1 VLCFDTTKDQGE
13 IAMLAANPY
22 RIRFATAD
30 NADAL
35 RRLAEQGS
43 QQPLVGRVLIGLI
56 DYTPAAALSLQ
67 DGRVIA
73 DSSRRTDRVV
83 AALRV
88 RAGAV
93 QAYEATPSLGERIR
107 AALAAYHGEVVVPEP
122 VAGIGHTEH
131 EPERKAA

>member
-1 VLCFDTTKDQGE
+1 
-13 IAMLAANPY
+13 MLTANPY

-30 NADAL
+30 DADAL
-35 RRLAEQGS
+35 RRLAEQCS

-73 DSSRRTDRVV
+73 DPSRRADRVV

-93 QAYEATPSLGERIR
+93 RAYEATPSLSERLR
-107 AALAAYHGEVVVPEP
+107 EAFAAYHSGVVVPAP
-122 VAGIGHTEH
+122 VAGTGDTEQPA
-131 EPERKAA
+131 PERKAA

>member
-1 VLCFDTTKDQGE
+1 
-13 IAMLAANPY
+13 MLTANPY

-30 NADAL
+30 DADAL
-35 RRLAEQGS
+35 RQLAEQSS

-56 DYTPAAALSLQ
+56 DYAPAAALSLQ

-73 DSSRRTDRVV
+73 DPSRRTDRVV

-93 QAYEATPSLGERIR
+93 RAYETTPSLSERLR
-107 AALAAYHGEVVVPEP
+107 AAFAAYHSGVVVPAP
-122 VAGIGHTEH
+122 VAGTGHTEQA
-131 EPERKAA
+131 PERKAA